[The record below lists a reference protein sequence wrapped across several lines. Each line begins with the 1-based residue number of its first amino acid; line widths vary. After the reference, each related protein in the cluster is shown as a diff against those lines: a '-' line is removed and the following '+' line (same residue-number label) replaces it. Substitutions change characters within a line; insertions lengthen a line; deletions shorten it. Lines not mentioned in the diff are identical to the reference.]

1 MKEEK
6 TKEVKTEKKKK
17 NIKEINNLQLLKI
30 LERAGIKFSMK
41 ADTEVDGAY
50 IIFVRKEKIETEDQI
65 FILNRLHFFAGKEA
79 YVKSIKK
86 GMTPYEFAVER
97 AEQYKLEHPKTE
109 EIDYSEEFS
118 DEEDSEDT
126 PF

>member
-1 MKEEK
+1 MKDEK
-6 TKEVKTEKKKK
+6 KEVKNEKKRK

-86 GMTPYEFAVER
+86 GMSPYEYAVER
-97 AEQYKLEHPKTE
+97 AEQYKLEHPKTDAIE
-109 EIDYSEEFS
+109 YAEEFS